1 MSRRIALISMVLV
14 SMTMSARASKLD
26 QSFVPSAQPS
36 LFSTVGD
43 LGTGQ
48 KAEQA
53 QTFTV
58 GIGGRLTQINLDLS
72 GDGTGNGL
80 LLEIRRTTPNGLPS
94 EAPSDLLGAALSSAK
109 GTTDPQLIPFYLGD
123 LAPQVQVGETLALV
137 LKAPGS
143 GTYGWLGAIGDPYPQ
158 GNLATRGSYY
168 NNQWTT
174 PVGLNGPD
182 LGFQTYVAPVPE
194 PTTCT
199 FFVVCGLGLLAR
211 SRRRGRGISRQAPD
225 R

>member
-1 MSRRIALISMVLV
+1 MSRRIAFVSMVLASV
-14 SMTMSARASKLD
+14 TVSARAAKLD
-26 QSFVPSAQPS
+26 QSFVPSPQPS

-43 LGTGQ
+43 LGTGD

-58 GIGGRLTQINLDLS
+58 GTNGLLTQVNLDLM
-72 GDGTGNGL
+72 GYGTGNGL

-109 GTTDPQLIPFYLGD
+109 GTTDPQFIPFYLGD
-123 LAPQVQVGETLALV
+123 LAPQVQVGEKLALV
-137 LKAPGS
+137 LKSPGS
-143 GTYGWLGAIGDPYPQ
+143 GSYGWLGATGDPYPQ
-158 GNLATRGSYY
+158 GSVATRGSYY
-168 NNQWTT
+168 NNQWAS
-174 PVGLNGPD
+174 PVDLGGPD

-199 FFVVCGLGLLAR
+199 FFVVCGIGLLAR
-211 SRRRGRGISRQAPD
+211 SRRRRQRVSSCTSR
-225 R
+225 